1 MKLLLATQNKHKVEE
16 FSRILAPMGWEIL
29 PQDAVCPELDVEE
42 TGTTFAENA
51 RLKAMALYRA
61 TGFPTV
67 ADDSGLCVDALDG
80 APGVYS
86 ARYAG
91 EGHDSDAN
99 ISKLLEELRNVPPE
113 KRTAHFVCSICLVFH
128 ERDILTCEGRCTG
141 TIGFERHGND
151 GFGYDPVFM
160 VGERSFA
167 QLNGAEKDKISHRG
181 MALRELY
188 TLLQGR
194 VTEEE

>member
-1 MKLLLATQNKHKVEE
+1 MRLLLATQNKHKVEE

-99 ISKLLEELRNVPPE
+99 IDKLLQELRDVPPE
-113 KRTAHFVCSICLVFH
+113 KRTAHFVCSICLMFH
-128 ERDILTCEGRCTG
+128 ERDILTCEGRCSG
-141 TIGFERHGND
+141 SIGFERHGND

-160 VGERSFA
+160 VGDRSFA
-167 QLNGAEKDKISHRG
+167 QLSGAEKDKISHRG

-188 TLLQGR
+188 ALLKNR

>member
-128 ERDILTCEGRCTG
+128 ERDILTCEGLCTG

>member
-1 MKLLLATQNKHKVEE
+1 MRLLLATQNKHKVEE
-16 FSRILAPMGWEIL
+16 FSRILTPLGWEIL

-42 TGTTFAENA
+42 TGTTFTENA

-99 ISKLLEELRNVPPE
+99 INKLLEELRNVPPE
-113 KRTAHFVCSICLVFH
+113 KRTAQFVCSICTVFD
-128 ERDILTCEGRCTG
+128 EKDIVICEGRCTG

-167 QLNGAEKDKISHRG
+167 ELSGAEKDKISHRG

-188 TLLQGR
+188 ALLKNR

>member
-1 MKLLLATQNKHKVEE
+1 MRLLLATQNKHKVEE

-29 PQDAVCPELDVEE
+29 PQEAVCPELDVEE

-99 ISKLLEELRNVPPE
+99 IDKLLQELRDVPPE

-141 TIGFERHGND
+141 TIGFERHGSD

-167 QLNGAEKDKISHRG
+167 ELSGEEKDKISHRG
-181 MALRELY
+181 IALRELY
-188 TLLQGR
+188 AILKDR
-194 VTEEE
+194 ANKEE